1 MRNISVTNASNSA
14 SKDYYHTLVEG
25 IILCSAF
32 VVEAVLIA
40 VGNLLTVVLFLM
52 KFHGGG
58 LGSITLQQ
66 QNRSAQNMKRLTKT
80 LLFASMTA
88 ILSWLPL
95 LIGNYLVADHEVYI
109 PPHSYWLYVILMNY
123 TNSIVNPVLY
133 VLRISEFRSSLLL
146 LCLRRPVVVGGEERG
161 KQRDARSDL
170 SAHALE
176 LETSKEEIMDTQ
188 F

>member
-1 MRNISVTNASNSA
+1 
-14 SKDYYHTLVEG
+14 
-25 IILCSAF
+25 
-32 VVEAVLIA
+32 
-40 VGNLLTVVLFLM
+40 M
-52 KFHGGG
+52 KFRGGS

-66 QNRSAQNMKRLTKT
+66 QNRSAQNMKQLTKT

-95 LIGNYLVADHEVYI
+95 LIGNCLVADHEVYI

-146 LCLRRPVVVGGEERG
+146 LCLWRPVVVRGEERG
-161 KQRDARSDL
+161 KQRDDRSDL
-170 SAHALE
+170 SAHALQ
-176 LETSKEEIMDTQ
+176 LETSKEEIIDTKFWNGGMASSSCSISNRTRSLTGPKLLLFGDRPWNKWQ
-188 F
+188 KLIK